1 MHTRANSRLWRIA
14 GLLLALLVAGT
25 GNAAPDGVNG
35 GVLALRIEG
44 IIGPATADYVHRSL
58 AHATETRA
66 RLIVIEMD
74 TPGGLDTSMRS
85 IIKDILAS
93 PVPVATFVSPEGARA
108 ASAGTYIL
116 YASHVAAMAP
126 ATNLG
131 AATPVAIGIGGA
143 EPGKPAHEPRAISG
157 APKAGEQPAAADG
170 SAKPA
175 VTPAAG
181 TDAMTAK
188 SVEDATAYIRSLAQL
203 RGRNVDFAERAVREA
218 ASLSAE
224 DALVQQ
230 VIDLIAVDL
239 PDLLARLDGRE
250 VAMMSGE
257 VVLATAGVPVEQL
270 APDWRNRILA
280 TLANPQ
286 VALILMM
293 IGIYGLFFE
302 FTSPGFGV
310 PGVAGAIALLIA
322 LYAFQMLP
330 VNWAGVLLLAI
341 GAALMLA
348 EAFIPSFGVLGVG
361 GIVAFIVG
369 GLFLMDTQAPGF
381 GIPLALVIG
390 LALAS
395 AAILLA
401 IGSFAARSFRRPVV
415 SGREEMPGAPG
426 TVIGPASEGDWWVMV
441 HGERWR
447 ARSRASLAPGDRV
460 RVDRLDGL
468 TLDVSP
474 AAESPTLRSAS
485 S

>member
-1 MHTRANSRLWRIA
+1 
-14 GLLLALLVAGT
+14 
-25 GNAAPDGVNG
+25 
-35 GVLALRIEG
+35 
-44 IIGPATADYVHRSL
+44 
-58 AHATETRA
+58 
-66 RLIVIEMD
+66 
-74 TPGGLDTSMRS
+74 MRS

-143 EPGKPAHEPRAISG
+143 QPGKPGPEPEAR
-157 APKAGEQPAAADG
+157 
-170 SAKPA
+170 
-175 VTPAAG
+175 PAAG
-181 TDAMTAK
+181 ADAMAAK
-188 SVEDATAYIRSLAQL
+188 SLEDATAYIRSLAQL
-203 RGRNVDFAERAVREA
+203 RGRNADFAERAVREA

-224 DALVQQ
+224 EALEQQ
-230 VIDLIAVDL
+230 VIDIIAVDL
-239 PDLLARLDGRE
+239 PELLAGLDGRE
-250 VAMMSGE
+250 VAMMNGK
-257 VVLATAGVPVEQL
+257 VVLATAGVPVERL

-310 PGVAGAIALLIA
+310 PGVAGAISLLIA

-341 GAALMLA
+341 GAAMMLA
-348 EAFIPSFGVLGVG
+348 EAFMPSFGALGVG

-381 GIPLALVIG
+381 GVPLALVIG

-401 IGSFAARSFRRPVV
+401 IGSLAARSVKRPVV
-415 SGREEMPGAPG
+415 SGREEMAGAPG
-426 TVIGPASEGDWWVMV
+426 TVIGPAIEGGWWVMV

-447 ARSRASLAPGDRV
+447 ARSTAALEPGDRV

-474 AAESPTLRSAS
+474 AAESSTFRSAS

>member
-1 MHTRANSRLWRIA
+1 M
-14 GLLLALLVAGT
+14 
-25 GNAAPDGVNG
+25 
-35 GVLALRIEG
+35 
-44 IIGPATADYVHRSL
+44 
-58 AHATETRA
+58 
-66 RLIVIEMD
+66 
-74 TPGGLDTSMRS
+74 
-85 IIKDILAS
+85 
-93 PVPVATFVSPEGARA
+93 
-108 ASAGTYIL
+108 
-116 YASHVAAMAP
+116 
-126 ATNLG
+126 
-131 AATPVAIGIGGA
+131 
-143 EPGKPAHEPRAISG
+143 
-157 APKAGEQPAAADG
+157 
-170 SAKPA
+170 
-175 VTPAAG
+175 
-181 TDAMTAK
+181 
-188 SVEDATAYIRSLAQL
+188 
-203 RGRNVDFAERAVREA
+203 REA

-224 DALVQQ
+224 EALEQQ
-230 VIDLIAVDL
+230 VIDIIAVDL
-239 PDLLARLDGRE
+239 PELLAGLDGRE
-250 VAMMSGE
+250 IAMMNGK
-257 VVLATAGVPVEQL
+257 VVLATANAPVERL

-341 GAALMLA
+341 GAAMMLA
-348 EAFIPSFGVLGVG
+348 EAFMPSFGALGVG

-381 GIPLALVIG
+381 GVPLALVIG

-401 IGSFAARSFRRPVV
+401 IGSLAARSFKRPVV
-415 SGREEMPGAPG
+415 SGREEMAGAPG
-426 TVIGPASEGDWWVMV
+426 TVIGPAIEGGWWVMV

-447 ARSRASLAPGDRV
+447 ARSTAALEPGDRV

-474 AAESPTLRSAS
+474 AAESSTFRSAS